1 MAPSSYHMRNA
12 RVQFSFL
19 LLLMDLIESLNS
31 SSEAPKKR
39 VSVGICEPLFLA
51 EDIALLQH
59 FQISTLKNTF
69 GSYPVS
75 DPLPVA
81 ANTTPLTDPNDNDM
95 DPGYTLFW
103 MPHCARELYSAVLR
117 SNWAPRM
124 LSRVIIIGN
133 SLPGICESLPSEIN
147 RVRNGRIFAANSVLS
162 ASPLPDYSEDPFVF
176 SGTCL
181 HTFSPPDHLPN
192 DPFWSVPLEEDTALQ
207 ECFSV
212 S

>member
-19 LLLMDLIESLNS
+19 LLLMDLMNSINNS
-31 SSEAPKKR
+31 SEEPNKR
-39 VSVGICEPLFLA
+39 ASVGICEPLFVS

-81 ANTTPLTDPNDNDM
+81 GNPTPLTDPKDEDINT
-95 DPGYTLFW
+95 GYTLFW
-103 MPHCARELYSAVLR
+103 MPHCPRELYSAVLR
-117 SNWAPRM
+117 SNWAPHM

-147 RVRNGRIFAANSVLS
+147 RVRNGRIFAANLVVST
-162 ASPLPDYSEDPFVF
+162 SPLPEYSEDPFVF
-176 SGTCL
+176 SGTCI
-181 HTFSPPDHLPN
+181 HTFSPPDNLPN
-192 DPFWSVPLEEDTALQ
+192 DPFWSVPTEEDASLQ